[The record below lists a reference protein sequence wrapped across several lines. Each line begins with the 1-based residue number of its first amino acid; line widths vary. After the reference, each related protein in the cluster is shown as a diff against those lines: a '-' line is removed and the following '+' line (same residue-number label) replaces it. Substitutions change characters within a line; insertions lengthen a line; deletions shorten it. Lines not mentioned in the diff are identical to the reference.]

1 MSEKYHFSY
10 IDMKLSEEDI
20 LRLKRIVKTS
30 MMRDRFVSIIGIVSS
45 AAAFALTSVNYFRFH
60 GQPLYQG
67 INLTLLGL
75 SFSMLCYYV
84 HSLFRKIRNEGKE
97 LEGKKLLESLKDEST
112 FVNAFEEML
121 KKPPHVFY
129 ERVGS
134 GYIIQSTPLFEESFS
149 NIRKLWFSILS
160 QYDLSADIIRFF
172 EDRIAHMESD
182 EQRASTLIYLEV
194 LKEQLQ
200 SGNMLILDS
209 IESGNGLANYK
220 CEEVEMP

>member
-20 LRLKRIVKTS
+20 SRLTS

-182 EQRASTLIYLEV
+182 EQKASTLIYLEV

>member
-20 LRLKRIVKTS
+20 LRLTS

-182 EQRASTLIYLEV
+182 EQKASTLIYLEV